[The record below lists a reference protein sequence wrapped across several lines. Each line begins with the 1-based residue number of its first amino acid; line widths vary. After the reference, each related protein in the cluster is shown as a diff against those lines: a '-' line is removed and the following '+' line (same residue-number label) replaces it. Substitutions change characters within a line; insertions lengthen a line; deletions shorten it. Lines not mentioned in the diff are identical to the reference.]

1 MDSTDISRL
10 LLEISQRRSQA
21 VDLARAL
28 EQSIYRPHTFSDT
41 GDEASDLG
49 EDREVDS
56 STSFLDDFTRD
67 FVDYY
72 YTPPGPG
79 IQAET
84 IGALCLSEPEEEDE
98 RGERKHDTHE
108 DAESEHE
115 DRGVSKIDYA
125 ARQRIWGK
133 IGKKANAYSEEEARI
148 AALVERAEQLSLT
161 PAPSIP
167 PPPKRPDHAAE
178 PEPPV
183 FVEPWEPDEWEKWA
197 AYKASDGSTGPLDW
211 VHALR
216 PNAWELGFRDS
227 PCGGGKLVRTYSGL
241 PLTLHSYAD
250 GNVKRTA
257 MLKAGGVATT
267 LFYDN
272 GDWSCTIVSQG
283 PPQSYYYYSEE
294 GVWHE
299 QCAGRQAYKYR
310 DGSVESIV
318 GGVSTVVGG
327 SSAHVIV

>member
-28 EQSIYRPHTFSDT
+28 EQSIYRPRTFSDT

-98 RGERKHDTHE
+98 REERKHDTHE

-115 DRGVSKIDYA
+115 DRG
-125 ARQRIWGK
+125 
-133 IGKKANAYSEEEARI
+133 
-148 AALVERAEQLSLT
+148 
-161 PAPSIP
+161 
-167 PPPKRPDHAAE
+167 
-178 PEPPV
+178 
-183 FVEPWEPDEWEKWA
+183 
-197 AYKASDGSTGPLDW
+197 
-211 VHALR
+211 
-216 PNAWELGFRDS
+216 
-227 PCGGGKLVRTYSGL
+227 
-241 PLTLHSYAD
+241 
-250 GNVKRTA
+250 
-257 MLKAGGVATT
+257 
-267 LFYDN
+267 
-272 GDWSCTIVSQG
+272 
-283 PPQSYYYYSEE
+283 
-294 GVWHE
+294 
-299 QCAGRQAYKYR
+299 
-310 DGSVESIV
+310 
-318 GGVSTVVGG
+318 
-327 SSAHVIV
+327 